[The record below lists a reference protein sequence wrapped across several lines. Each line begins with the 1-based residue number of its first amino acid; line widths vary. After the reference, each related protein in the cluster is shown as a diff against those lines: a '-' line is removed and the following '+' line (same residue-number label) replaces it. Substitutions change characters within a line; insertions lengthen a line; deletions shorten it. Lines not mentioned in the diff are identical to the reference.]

1 MSMTGAQL
9 RFDEVRMQK
18 SGGEWTILSPA
29 DFSKLE
35 LAQRVQLLVARKLRF
50 FLRGVEVSP
59 VQALKD

>member
-1 MSMTGAQL
+1 MSSGAQH
-9 RFDEVRMQK
+9 RFDEVRLQK
-18 SGGEWTILSPA
+18 SADEWAVLTPA